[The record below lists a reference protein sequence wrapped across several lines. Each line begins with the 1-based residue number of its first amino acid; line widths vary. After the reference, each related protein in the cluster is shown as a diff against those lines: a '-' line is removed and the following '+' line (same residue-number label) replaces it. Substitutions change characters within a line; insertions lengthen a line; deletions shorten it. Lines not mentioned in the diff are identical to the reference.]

1 MNVCKRS
8 LEPRAQHSE
17 LTRDAAE
24 GCGLEDGMRE
34 RRGGLDDGAIDRRK
48 ENNGI

>member
-1 MNVCKRS
+1 MSVQEKS
-8 LEPRAQHSE
+8 RAACAALRADE
-17 LTRDAAE
+17 DAAE